1 MRKRS
6 SEFMTDYVTNQFPI
20 VKFKE
25 MIFAYLNIVELF
37 QVMLND
43 KDYYIRITPTYE
55 LRTSSGKLPTNSK
68 IESFVIKKYDNK
80 VKMEDCVLQYPMA
93 FNELNEEE
101 RQVFLKTFVERKK
114 DIEIIE
120 ELRIHSVKLNT
131 IRKRAIVRFSIK
143 LGFDKYVKYFCPNK
157 FIGSSLS
164 KN

>member
-80 VKMEDCVLQYPMA
+80 ANEIRQQLPPGYTLQPYYNQSA
-93 FNELNEEE
+93 FVSNS
-101 RQVFLKTFVERKK
+101 
-114 DIEIIE
+114 
-120 ELRIHSVKLNT
+120 IHS
-131 IRKRAIVRFSIK
+131 
-143 LGFDKYVKYFCPNK
+143 
-157 FIGSSLS
+157 
-164 KN
+164 

>member
-1 MRKRS
+1 
-6 SEFMTDYVTNQFPI
+6 
-20 VKFKE
+20 
-25 MIFAYLNIVELF
+25 
-37 QVMLND
+37 VMLND

-131 IRKRAIVRFSIK
+131 IRKSAIVRFSIK
-143 LGFDKYVKYFCPNK
+143 LGFDKYVKNF
-157 FIGSSLS
+157 
-164 KN
+164 

>member
-1 MRKRS
+1 
-6 SEFMTDYVTNQFPI
+6 MTDYVTNQFPI

-93 FNELNEEE
+93 FNELNEED
-101 RQVFLKTFVERKK
+101 RK
-114 DIEIIE
+114 
-120 ELRIHSVKLNT
+120 SV
-131 IRKRAIVRFSIK
+131 V
-143 LGFDKYVKYFCPNK
+143 
-157 FIGSSLS
+157 
-164 KN
+164 

>member
-131 IRKRAIVRFSIK
+131 IRKSAIVRFSIK
-143 LGFDKYVKYFCPNK
+143 LGFDKYVKNF
-157 FIGSSLS
+157 
-164 KN
+164 

>member
-93 FNELNEEE
+93 FFELNEEE

-131 IRKRAIVRFSIK
+131 IRKSAIVRFSIK
-143 LGFDKYVKYFCPNK
+143 LGFDKYVKNF
-157 FIGSSLS
+157 
-164 KN
+164 

>member
-131 IRKRAIVRFSIK
+131 IRKSAIVRFSIK
-143 LGFDKYVKYFCPNK
+143 LGFDKYVKNFWPNE
-157 FIGSSLS
+157 FIGISLS